1 MKYLYITVALIG
13 FGLTL
18 VPPMLAWN
26 DIIDLEMNKSLLLA
40 GTIIWF
46 AFAPLVL
53 KKKKVIED

>member
-1 MKYLYITVALIG
+1 MKYLFKTAAFIG

-26 DIIDLEMNKSLLLA
+26 GIIDLDMNKSLLLA

-46 AFAPLVL
+46 AFAPLIL
-53 KKKKVIED
+53 KKKKVN